1 VRTLIIARREF
12 FTAFDSPVGYVV
24 LALFPALAAAL
35 FFVLGPFFAIGEASM
50 RDFFAWIP
58 WLLVVLA
65 PAISMRIW
73 AEERRSGT
81 EELLLT
87 FPFQLRNLVLGKFL
101 GAWAILA
108 VALLFTAGVPITL
121 EILGDLDWGP
131 VWGGYVSAMLLGGAS
146 LAIGLYLSACTANQI
161 VAWLLGVVVL
171 MFFNLIGGAATAS
184 AMPPSLG
191 RIFLALDF
199 GEHFHS
205 ITRGVIGIGSVAFY
219 CGVMVIFLCANG
231 LVLERRRWS

>member
-1 VRTLIIARREF
+1 MRSLLVARREF

-35 FFVLGPFFAIGEASM
+35 FFVLGPLFLVGETSM
-50 RDFFAWIP
+50 RDFFGWMP

-87 FPFQLRNLVLGKFL
+87 FPFQLRHLVIGKFL
-101 GAWAILA
+101 GAWAILGL
-108 VALLFTAGVPITL
+108 ALAFTAGVPMTL
-121 EILGDLDWGP
+121 ELLGDLDWGP
-131 VWGGYVSAMLLGGAS
+131 VLGGYVSVMLLGGAS
-146 LAIGLYLSACTANQI
+146 LAIGLYLSACTSNQI

-191 RIFLALDF
+191 RILLSLDF

-205 ITRGVIGIGSVAFY
+205 ITRGVIDLGSVTFY
-219 CGVMVIFLCANG
+219 FGVMAVFLCANG
-231 LVLERRRWS
+231 LVIERRRWS

>member
-1 VRTLIIARREF
+1 MLVARREF

-35 FFVLGPFFAIGEASM
+35 FFVLGPLFLVGETSM
-50 RDFFAWIP
+50 RDFFGWMP

-87 FPFQLRNLVLGKFL
+87 FPFQLRHLVIGKFL
-101 GAWAILA
+101 GAWAILGL
-108 VALLFTAGVPITL
+108 ALAFTAGVPMTL
-121 EILGDLDWGP
+121 ELLGDLDWGP
-131 VWGGYVSAMLLGGAS
+131 VLGGYVSVMLLGGAS
-146 LAIGLYLSACTANQI
+146 LAIGLYLSACTSNQI

-191 RIFLALDF
+191 RILLSLDF

-205 ITRGVIGIGSVAFY
+205 ITRGVIDLGSVTFY
-219 CGVMVIFLCANG
+219 FGVMAVFLCANG
-231 LVLERRRWS
+231 LVIERRRWS